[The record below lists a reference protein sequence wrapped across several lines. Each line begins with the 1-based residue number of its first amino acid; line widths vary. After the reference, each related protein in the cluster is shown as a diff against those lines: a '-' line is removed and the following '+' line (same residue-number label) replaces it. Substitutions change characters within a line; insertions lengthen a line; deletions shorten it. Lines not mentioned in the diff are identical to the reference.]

1 MIVKTSYP
9 IYINGLLSENEDW
22 LSLDASSSR
31 SEIKAFQDW
40 MDTTHPNWVL
50 DKNNLNKGS
59 GYGTFGRST
68 GKAWKTYGSEYT
80 ASQGS
85 ATTPSTTPPA
95 TTTSSPTDTPVKPN
109 ATTPEDKASTDK
121 QTTTGQP
128 IKGKA
133 KDKKPMSIN
142 VKIGIGIAVLALIIG
157 IVVVLKKANK

>member
-1 MIVKTSYP
+1 MIIKSPYP
-9 IYINGLLSENEDW
+9 VYINGSLAQGEDW

-68 GKAWKTYGSEYT
+68 GKAWKNYGSEYT

-85 ATTPSTTPPA
+85 ATTPSATPPA

-133 KDKKPMSIN
+133 KDKKPMSMTTKILIGAGG
-142 VKIGIGIAVLALIIG
+142 VVLLIGIIWGIT
-157 IVVVLKKANK
+157 KATK